1 MKVWLNGS
9 SLGRP
14 IDRSGLRRRA
24 RAALGV
30 LGYSGAEL
38 SLSLVDDETMARL
51 SGRFGREEQ
60 PTDVLAFS
68 LLEGPGAEF
77 RGECLGDVVV
87 SVETADRQAE
97 ERDVELDSEL
107 RDLAIHGILHLLG
120 MDHDNRADARRMRA
134 LEDHLRWELSRL
146 A

>member
-1 MKVWLNGS
+1 
-9 SLGRP
+9 
-14 IDRSGLRRRA
+14 
-24 RAALGV
+24 
-30 LGYSGAEL
+30 
-38 SLSLVDDETMARL
+38 MARL

-120 MDHDNRADARRMRA
+120 LDHDNRADARRMRA
-134 LEDHLRWELSRL
+134 LEDHLRC
-146 A
+146 